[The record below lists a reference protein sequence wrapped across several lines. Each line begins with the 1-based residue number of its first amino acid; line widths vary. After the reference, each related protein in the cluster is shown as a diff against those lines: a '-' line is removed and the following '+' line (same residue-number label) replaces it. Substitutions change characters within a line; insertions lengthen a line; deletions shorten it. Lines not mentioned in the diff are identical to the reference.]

1 MCPTTWRGCKRL
13 PNWPFTASTRQ
24 CSHWT
29 HSNNCLKSRVN
40 EFSPTATYS
49 LSAMMRVAIVGG
61 GAAGVL
67 AAIHLRRRI
76 PDVQITL
83 IDASGRPGTGAA
95 YGTNDSTHLLNVPAP
110 RMSAWP
116 DDPDHF
122 CRWLEERAVPPEG
135 SFAPRLAYGRY
146 LKDQLLGADV
156 RVETAQV
163 VGLTPGAPARIAL
176 NDGRCLTAD
185 TVVLAPGRPD
195 SGMPDALE
203 RAFAPVLALGTDG
216 RVVLDPWAPGALAAL
231 GARRPAEVLVI
242 GSGLTGVDVA
252 LHLIARGATVTL
264 LSRHGALPRRFR
276 ASGAPTE
283 LPNLGALTG
292 EVSLEQLRSA
302 LDADLAHA
310 RENGCD
316 WRQVIDAVRP
326 HTARLWQSLGW
337 EDQRRFLREDLRQ
350 WDVLRHRMP
359 PTIADAIYA
368 AIDDGHLVIE
378 AGEVADV
385 SLHGKGVEL
394 VVTTG
399 DVSVRRRGDAVV
411 VAAGASWDRRSLH
424 RSALWSDLLGRDVA
438 SLHPSGVGVRLDADG
453 HLIDGSGHAVP
464 NIVCIGSIRQ
474 GELWETTAIPE
485 IRAQA
490 AAIAELLADGTRSV
504 RVRAPILITTGPELT
519 GAPASYAEG
528 VRRLLAVQDGASEAF
543 AAAVAEDPNHAR
555 AHVALA
561 MIATERPD
569 RAGGPEAVYGH
580 LARARTALA
589 HGSDEDRSH
598 VEAIATWCEKG
609 NAAGTDALI
618 DHLDRVP
625 DDAVALLVLAPS
637 IAFAGA
643 GDALPDAWQYVERFT
658 GVHGEAPWYLGLR
671 AYGRTEQGLWYDAA
685 DLADAALELDPG
697 NGNAAHALSHVHYE
711 TDAHGAGLKWLEDWM
726 PSDGGT
732 QRYLAH
738 FQWHAALHELAMGDV
753 AAAARRYNAFLSPP
767 NSKGVRCLVDAGSL
781 AWRARLHPDWV
792 TPPDPIRVLTEAGS
806 LAMKP
811 QTPFIAFHAML
822 VLAAANDPAAIRAI
836 DVADATDAQAATL
849 RLIGEGLI
857 ALTAGEPRAAL
868 DYLLESLPGLPSIG
882 GSRVQQEVILETA
895 LAAML
900 QLGAPGQAARL
911 LSRHRAA
918 PGPQVTRGAVN

>member
-1 MCPTTWRGCKRL
+1 
-13 PNWPFTASTRQ
+13 
-24 CSHWT
+24 
-29 HSNNCLKSRVN
+29 
-40 EFSPTATYS
+40 
-49 LSAMMRVAIVGG
+49 MMRVAIVGG

-67 AAIHLRRRI
+67 AAVHLRARK
-76 PDVQITL
+76 PEAQITL

-95 YGTNDSTHLLNVPAP
+95 YGTNDPTHLLNVPAQ

-122 CRWLEERAVPPEG
+122 CRWLDERAVAVVD

-146 LKDQLLGADV
+146 LGEQLAIADV
-156 RVETAQV
+156 RMETAEV
-163 VGLTPGAPARIAL
+163 VGLEPGLPVHLAL
-176 NDGRCLTAD
+176 NDGRSLAAD
-185 TVVLAPGRPD
+185 AVVLASGRPEG
-195 SGMPDALE
+195 GMPESLE
-203 RAFAPVLALGTDG
+203 RAFAPVLAAGSDG
-216 RVVLDPWAPGALAAL
+216 KVVVDPWAPGALAAL
-231 GARRPAEVLVI
+231 GARRPASVLVI

-264 LSRHGALPRRFR
+264 LSRNGSLPRRFR
-276 ASGAPTE
+276 ATGGPTE
-283 LPNLGALTG
+283 LPHIDALAA
-292 EVSLEQLRSA
+292 EVSLEQLRTA
-302 LDADLAHA
+302 LAAELVHA
-310 RENGCD
+310 RVAGSD
-316 WRQVIDAVRP
+316 WRQVIDALRP
-326 HTARLWQSLGW
+326 RTAELWRSLGW

-350 WDVLRHRMP
+350 WEVLRHRMP
-359 PTIADAIYA
+359 PTIADAIHA
-368 AIDDGHLVIE
+368 AIDSGQLTVE

-385 SLHGKGVEL
+385 SLHGSGVEL
-394 VVTTG
+394 VVTTSDG
-399 DVSVRRRGDAVV
+399 SVRRRGDAVV
-411 VAAGASWDRRSLH
+411 VATGAAWDRRSLH
-424 RSALWSDLLGRDVA
+424 SSALWANLLATNVA
-438 SLHPSGVGVRLDADG
+438 SLHPCGVGVRIDAHG
-453 HLIDGSGHAVP
+453 YLIDGAGNTVP
-464 NIVCIGSIRQ
+464 DVVCLGSIRQ
-474 GELWETTAIPE
+474 GEEWETTAIPE

-490 AAIAELLADGTRSV
+490 AAIAELLADDTRE
-504 RVRAPILITTGPELT
+504 RPLRAPSLITTAPELT

-528 VRRLLAVQDGASEAF
+528 VRRLLAVQDGASVAF
-543 AAAVAEDPNHAR
+543 AAAVAEDPDHAR

-569 RAGGPEAVYGH
+569 RAGGPDAVAGH
-580 LARARTALA
+580 LARARAALA

-671 AYGRTEQGLWYDAA
+671 AYGRTEQGLWYDAG

-697 NGNAAHALSHVHYE
+697 NGNAAHALTHVHYE
-711 TDAHGAGLKWLEDWM
+711 TDAHGAGLKWLTDWIS
-726 PSDGGT
+726 SDGST
-732 QRYLAH
+732 QRYLPH
-738 FQWHAALHELAMGDV
+738 FQWHAALHELAMGDA
-753 AAAARRYNAFLSPP
+753 AAAARRYNAFLAPP
-767 NSKGVRCLVDAGSL
+767 QSKDVRCLVDAGSL

-792 TPPDPIRVLTEAGS
+792 TPPDPMPLLAEVGS
-806 LAMKP
+806 LAYAP
-811 QTPFIAFHAML
+811 QTPFIAFHALL

-836 DVADATDAQAATL
+836 NVPGATDAQATTL

-857 ALTAGEPRAAL
+857 ALTNGEPRAAL
-868 DYLLESLPGLPSIG
+868 DYLLESLGGLASIG

-911 LSRHRAA
+911 LSRHRAT

>member
-1 MCPTTWRGCKRL
+1 
-13 PNWPFTASTRQ
+13 
-24 CSHWT
+24 
-29 HSNNCLKSRVN
+29 
-40 EFSPTATYS
+40 
-49 LSAMMRVAIVGG
+49 MMRVAIVGG

-67 AAIHLRRRI
+67 AAVHLRRSK
-76 PDVQITL
+76 PDAQITL
-83 IDASGRPGTGAA
+83 IDASGSPGTGAA
-95 YGTNDSTHLLNVPAP
+95 YGTNDPTHLLNVPAQ

-122 CRWLEERAVPPEG
+122 CRWLDERAVTPVE

-146 LKDQLLGADV
+146 LRDQLVAADV
-156 RVETAQV
+156 RIEAAEV
-163 VGLTPGAPARIAL
+163 VGLTPGTPVRIAL
-176 NDGRCLTAD
+176 NDGRELSAD
-185 TVVLAPGRPD
+185 AVVLAAGRPQG
-195 SGMPDALE
+195 GMPEALE
-203 RAFAPVLALGTDG
+203 RAFAPVLAAGADG

-231 GARRPAEVLVI
+231 SARRPAGVLVI

-264 LSRHGALPRRFR
+264 LSRNGALPRRFR
-276 ASGAPTE
+276 ATGAPAE
-283 LPNLGALTG
+283 LPNLDALAA
-292 EVSLEQLRSA
+292 EVSLEQLRTA
-302 LDADLAHA
+302 LAADLLHA
-310 RENGCD
+310 RVAGVD

-326 HTARLWQSLGW
+326 RTARLWRSLGW

-359 PTIADAIYA
+359 PTTADAIHA
-368 AIDDGHLVIE
+368 AVDNGQLIIE
-378 AGEVADV
+378 AGEVAEV
-385 SLHGKGVEL
+385 SLRGNGVEL
-394 VVTTG
+394 VVTTS
-399 DVSVRRRGDAVV
+399 DRSVRRRGDAVV
-411 VAAGASWDRRSLH
+411 VAAGTTWDRRSLQ
-424 RSALWSDLLGRDVA
+424 RSTLWSNLLAAGVA
-438 SLHPSGVGVRLDADG
+438 SPHPCGVGVRLTADG
-453 HLIDGSGHAVP
+453 YLIDGSGVTIP
-464 NIVCIGSIRQ
+464 NIVCLGLIRQ
-474 GELWETTAIPE
+474 GEEWETTAIPE
-485 IRAQA
+485 IRTQA
-490 AAIAELLADGTRSV
+490 AAIAQLLADDTRHQPT
-504 RVRAPILITTGPELT
+504 RAASLITTAPELT

-528 VRRLLAVQDGASEAF
+528 VRRLLAVQDGASVAF
-543 AAAVAEDPNHAR
+543 AAAVAEDPHHAR

-569 RAGGPEAVYGH
+569 RAGGPDAVTGH
-580 LARARTALA
+580 LARARAALA

-685 DLADAALELDPG
+685 DLADAALEFDPG
-697 NGNAAHALSHVHYE
+697 NGNAAHALTHVHYE
-711 TDAHGAGLKWLEDWM
+711 TDAHGAGLKWLTDWI
-726 PSDGGT
+726 PGDGAT
-732 QRYLAH
+732 QRYGPH
-738 FQWHAALHELAMGDV
+738 FQWHAALHELAMGDA
-753 AAAARRYNAFLSPP
+753 AAAARRYNAFLAPP
-767 NSKGVRCLVDAGSL
+767 QSKGVRCLVDAGSL

-792 TPPDPIRVLTEAGS
+792 TPPDPMLLLAEVGS
-806 LAMKP
+806 LAYTP
-811 QTPFIAFHAML
+811 QTPFIAFHALL

-836 DVADATDAQAATL
+836 NVPGATDAQAETL

-868 DYLLESLPGLPSIG
+868 DYLLESLGGLPSIG

>member
-1 MCPTTWRGCKRL
+1 
-13 PNWPFTASTRQ
+13 
-24 CSHWT
+24 
-29 HSNNCLKSRVN
+29 
-40 EFSPTATYS
+40 
-49 LSAMMRVAIVGG
+49 MMRIAIVGG

-67 AAIHLRRRI
+67 AAAHLRRRK
-76 PDVQITL
+76 PDVQITV
-83 IDASGRPGTGAA
+83 IDASGHPGTGAA
-95 YGTNDSTHLLNVPAP
+95 YGTDDSTHLLNVPAQ

-122 CRWLEERAVPPEG
+122 CRWLDERAVWPFEG
-135 SFAPRLAYGRY
+135 FAPRLAYGRY
-146 LKDQLLGADV
+146 LQEQLAVADV
-156 RVETAQV
+156 RMENAEV
-163 VGLTPGAPARIAL
+163 VGVTPGSPARLAL
-176 NDGRCLTAD
+176 KDGRWLSAD
-185 TVVLAPGRPD
+185 AVVLASGRPQG
-195 SGMPDALE
+195 SMPDALE
-203 RAFAPVLALGTDG
+203 RAFAPVLAAGADG

-231 GARRPAEVLVI
+231 GARRPADALVI
-242 GSGLTGVDVA
+242 GSGLTGIDVA

-276 ASGAPTE
+276 ATGAPTE
-283 LPNLGALTG
+283 LPHLDALAE
-292 EVSLEQLRSA
+292 EVSLEELRTA
-302 LDADLAHA
+302 LAADLAHA
-310 RENGCD
+310 RVAGAD
-316 WRQVIDAVRP
+316 WRQVVDAVRP

-337 EDQRRFLREDLRQ
+337 EDQRRFLREDLRE
-350 WDVLRHRMP
+350 WEVLRHRMP
-359 PTIADAIYA
+359 PTIADAIND
-368 AIDDGHLVIE
+368 AIDKGQLIIE

-385 SLHGKGVEL
+385 SLHGKGVQL
-394 VVTTG
+394 VVTTSDG
-399 DVSVRRRGDAVV
+399 SVRRRGDAVV
-411 VAAGASWDRRSLH
+411 VATGGAWDRRSLH
-424 RSALWSDLLGRDVA
+424 RSPLWVNLLANDVA
-438 SLHPSGVGVRLDADG
+438 SLHPCGVGVRLDADG
-453 HLIDGSGHAVP
+453 HLIDGSGHTVP

-485 IRAQA
+485 IRTQA
-490 AAIAELLADGTRSV
+490 AAIAELLADDTRDHP
-504 RVRAPILITTGPELT
+504 VRAPGLIRAAPELT
-519 GAPASYAEG
+519 GAAASYAEG
-528 VRRLLAVQDGASEAF
+528 VRRLLAVQDGASTAF

-569 RAGGPEAVYGH
+569 RAGGPDAVTGH
-580 LARARTALA
+580 LARARAALA

-618 DHLDRVP
+618 DHLDLVP

-697 NGNAAHALSHVHYE
+697 NGNAAHALTHVHYE
-711 TDAHGAGLKWLEDWM
+711 TDAHGAGLKWLTDWI
-726 PSDGGT
+726 PGDGST
-732 QRYLAH
+732 QRYVPH
-738 FQWHAALHELAMGDV
+738 FQWHAALHELAMGD
-753 AAAARRYNAFLSPP
+753 APAAARRYNAFLAPP
-767 NSKGVRCLVDAGSL
+767 HSKDVRCLVDAGSL

-792 TPPDPIRVLTEAGS
+792 TPPDPMLIIAEVDS
-806 LAMKP
+806 LAYRP
-811 QTPFIAFHAML
+811 QTPFIAFHALL

-836 DVADATDAQAATL
+836 DVPGATDAQAMTL

-882 GSRVQQEVILETA
+882 GSRVQQEVVLETA